1 MLDYSQT
8 LIKDGLLQDEESR
21 FWFNMR
27 MRILIETGSDF
38 WSEYIMQAGA
48 RYKCYEID
56 SLMKKGG
63 YDGIIIYGA
72 GRYGEINYN
81 TLKQSG
87 IIPVAFCDRDEQL
100 RGKTKFDIPIIGIED
115 LIKVADKYLTVISL
129 KSPRICKEIEQDLL
143 KRGIPEENLL
153 IPEASLLIGN
163 KPGQYFD
170 VFNDNHIDAFA
181 DLGMYTGDTLDSLIK
196 RTNNSFDRYYGIEG
210 IKQFYEKA
218 RARFP
223 DDERLEFF
231 NYAVSDRNGTE
242 EMTMNS
248 FGSFISGEMENYG
261 NGEKETVPC
270 ITLDELL
277 GDRRLSFI
285 KMDIEGSEYKAILG
299 AEKIIREQKPKLAIS
314 LYHKPQDIVTILPL
328 IHDMVPEYRFWLRH
342 YSTVWMETVLYA
354 SV

>member
-1 MLDYSQT
+1 MLNYAQT
-8 LIKDGLLQDEESR
+8 LINDSLLQDEESR

-27 MRILIETGSDF
+27 MHILIENNSDF

-56 SLMKKGG
+56 SLMAKHR
-63 YDGIIIYGA
+63 YDGIVIYGA

-81 TLKQSG
+81 TLKQCA
-87 IIPVAFCDRDEQL
+87 IVPVAFCDRDEGL
-100 RGKTKFDIPIIGIED
+100 RGKSKFGIPIIGIDD
-115 LIKVADKYLTVISL
+115 LCRTADKYLTVISL
-129 KSPRICKEIEQDLL
+129 KSPRICKEIESDLL
-143 KRGIPEENLL
+143 ARGIPKDNIL
-153 IPEASLLIGN
+153 IPEASILIGN

-170 VFNDNHIDAFA
+170 VFNDDHIGAFA
-181 DLGMYTGDTLDSLIK
+181 DLGMYTGDTLSSLK
-196 RTNNSFDRYYGIEG
+196 KWTNDSFDHYYGIEG
-210 IKQFYEKA
+210 MKEFYEKA
-218 RARFP
+218 RSRFTG
-223 DDERLEFF
+223 DKRLEFF
-231 NYAVSDRNGTE
+231 NYAVSDRSGTE
-242 EMTMNS
+242 EMTRNS
-248 FGSFISGEMENYG
+248 FGSFVSGEMECYESG
-261 NGEKETVPC
+261 GTETVPC

-277 GDRRLSFI
+277 GDKQLSFI

-328 IHDMVPEYRFWLRH
+328 IHSMVPEYRFWLRH